1 MKTIPAKTILSAF
14 ESDGWFGTNY
24 NMNLYKGCCH
34 GCIYCD
40 SRSKCYRIYHFDTV
54 RAKDNALFLL
64 EDELRT
70 KRKKGVIGSG
80 AMSDFYNPF
89 EKEYELSRGA
99 LKLIEKYG
107 YGVVLDTKSDLVL
120 RDIDVLRSIQKH
132 APAFVNF
139 TITTADD
146 ELCLRIE
153 QHVTPS
159 SLRFK
164 AMKELYEAG
173 IEGGILM
180 MPILPFINDTPEN
193 ILAIINMADEA
204 HAKYIYPAF
213 GVTLRQN
220 QREYFFDRLDEEFP
234 GMKMQYIQYFGESYS
249 CESPRA
255 KDLWRLFQ
263 SECSKRGILYKM
275 KDISQYIR
283 KDYDREQLSL
293 F

>member
-1 MKTIPAKTILSAF
+1 MKTIPAKTILSGY
-14 ESDGWFGTNY
+14 SDGWFGTNY

-40 SRSKCYRIYHFDTV
+40 SRSSCYRVTDFDTV
-54 RAKDNALFLL
+54 RSKAGALIIL

-70 KRKKGVIGSG
+70 KRQKGVIGSG

-89 EKEYELSRGA
+89 EKNCGLTRGA
-99 LKLIEKYG
+99 LQLIARYG
-107 YGVVLDTKSDLVL
+107 YGIVIDTKSDLVL
-120 RDIDVLRSIQKH
+120 RDIDILLSIQRN
-132 APAFVNF
+132 APAYINF

-146 ELCLRIE
+146 VLCYKIE
-153 QHVTPS
+153 RNVCPS
-159 SLRFK
+159 SGRFR
-164 AMKELYEAG
+164 AMKILSEAG

-180 MPILPFINDTPEN
+180 MPILPFINDTTEN
-193 ILAIINMADEA
+193 LLAIIEQAHDA

-234 GMKMQYIQYFGESYS
+234 GMKQQYLQYFGDSYS
-249 CESPRA
+249 CSSPRD
-255 KDLWRLFQ
+255 KELRRLLKT
-263 SECSKRGILYKM
+263 ECEKRGILWRM
-275 KDISQYIR
+275 KDISRYIR
-283 KDYDREQLSL
+283 RNYDREQISL